1 MTTNVIPYQRMRLMR
16 ELKKK
21 ALGTA
26 VDKRAII
33 AAYRECMPKL
43 ADRTPESM
51 AHEFGRNCRGFIPTG
66 TTAA

>member
-1 MTTNVIPYQRMRLMR
+1 MSTVVPYQRMRLMR
-16 ELKKK
+16 ELKKN
-21 ALGTA
+21 ARGTA
-26 VDKRAII
+26 ADKRAII

-51 AHEFGRNCRGFIPTG
+51 AHEFGRRCRGVIPTG

>member
-1 MTTNVIPYQRMRLMR
+1 MSNVVPYQRVRLMR

-26 VDKRAII
+26 ADNKAIS
-33 AAYRECMPKL
+33 AAYRECVRML
-43 ADRTPESM
+43 NDRTPESM
-51 AHEFGRNCRGFIPTG
+51 AHEFGRRCRNFIPTG